1 MAMATRTI
9 WGIGTSRTIRAHWA
23 AAEVGLEYA
32 VEAIRPRTGETK
44 TARFTAVNPRQK
56 IPVLVDGDLTLS
68 ESLAIVN
75 YLGENHGDPAS
86 GLVPREGPERAA
98 YDEWCFFAAMELD
111 ATSLYVI
118 RRHSG
123 LSEIYGRAPVA
134 VDVARAYFE
143 RQIASVVAHLG
154 DERRYLMGD
163 RFTGADIVMTSVLG
177 NAESYEFALDETLL
191 AYGERT
197 RADGERTRA
206 RPAFQAACAINNPP
220 DLGPV

>member
-1 MAMATRTI
+1 M
-9 WGIGTSRTIRAHWA
+9 
-23 AAEVGLEYA
+23 
-32 VEAIRPRTGETK
+32 
-44 TARFTAVNPRQK
+44 
-56 IPVLVDGDLTLS
+56 
-68 ESLAIVN
+68 
-75 YLGENHGDPAS
+75 
-86 GLVPREGPERAA
+86 PREGPERAA

-197 RADGERTRA
+197 RA